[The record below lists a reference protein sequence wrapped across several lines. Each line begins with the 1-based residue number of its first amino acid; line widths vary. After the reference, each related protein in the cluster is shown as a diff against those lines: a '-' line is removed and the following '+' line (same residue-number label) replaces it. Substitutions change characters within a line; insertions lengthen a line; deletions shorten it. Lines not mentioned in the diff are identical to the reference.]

1 MTNDIEDIVMKFS
14 GLALLLLRRDGAPA
28 GDVLTL
34 LRYNLRVLV
43 PLLKISAEGGAFDL
57 ALVSLVLKQCAQ
69 ALYQVCLSSQQPD
82 AAGNMRIEF
91 AVQEADAP
99 RGVTQPRAAAEVYQ
113 SLEDGDIEYEDGE
126 GQFVSQSTAFSATT
140 AVTTSVEA
148 SNNCDM
154 LGVAQL
160 LDLLNRTWKAIH
172 DQIVLHSN
180 ASEDPHNA
188 PIIRSLVESAHFI
201 VTTLKL
207 VSADETDCK
216 RLNSAGTLKVL
227 VKGLKLFQVSLV
239 QSYIKSALSSAKYEG
254 FDDEVS
260 DNSWIDCLAQIVI
273 VVRNF
278 SMIKTCKQQL
288 FEQNVTARLC
298 LLMKSYLKHPRVV
311 VNCARV
317 LAKLSPSDRGREQIN
332 ANTEHIANLV
342 NVVIHEASL
351 MGNAGEE
358 SQDGEGEEHAGRDA
372 TEWPGEHTWAILTR
386 VCFTLGNLTTT
397 NVENRFVKALAIHV
411 FED

>member
-1 MTNDIEDIVMKFS
+1 
-14 GLALLLLRRDGAPA
+14 
-28 GDVLTL
+28 
-34 LRYNLRVLV
+34 
-43 PLLKISAEGGAFDL
+43 
-57 ALVSLVLKQCAQ
+57 
-69 ALYQVCLSSQQPD
+69 
-82 AAGNMRIEF
+82 
-91 AVQEADAP
+91 
-99 RGVTQPRAAAEVYQ
+99 
-113 SLEDGDIEYEDGE
+113 
-126 GQFVSQSTAFSATT
+126 
-140 AVTTSVEA
+140 
-148 SNNCDM
+148 
-154 LGVAQL
+154 
-160 LDLLNRTWKAIH
+160 
-172 DQIVLHSN
+172 
-180 ASEDPHNA
+180 
-188 PIIRSLVESAHFI
+188 VESAHFI

-260 DNSWIDCLAQIVI
+260 DSSWIDCLAQIVI